1 MKDKLLMIVFVLV
14 LGTILTTA
22 LVAVNRF
29 TEPLIQR
36 NQEIRIKASV
46 LEALEIGYTDES
58 MDVLFDQRIEV
69 REKDGKTVYVSN
81 EGARAF
87 EFSGFGLW
95 GPITGVFAVNGDLKT
110 ILGVTIIH
118 QEETPGLGSRIAE
131 SWYLDSF
138 KGKTFQPRLQMVQ
151 PGKGRQGKNTIDA
164 ISGATMT
171 SVAFIDIL
179 NKQVGEYLS
188 VLEIE

>member
-1 MKDKLLMIVFVLV
+1 MIVFVLV

-36 NQEIRIKASV
+36 NQEIRIKAGV

-58 MDVLFDQRIEV
+58 MDILFDQRIEV
-69 REKDGKTVYVSN
+69 REKDGKTVYVTN

-87 EFSGFGLW
+87 EFSGSGLW

-151 PGKGRQGKNTIDA
+151 PGKGRQRKNSIDA